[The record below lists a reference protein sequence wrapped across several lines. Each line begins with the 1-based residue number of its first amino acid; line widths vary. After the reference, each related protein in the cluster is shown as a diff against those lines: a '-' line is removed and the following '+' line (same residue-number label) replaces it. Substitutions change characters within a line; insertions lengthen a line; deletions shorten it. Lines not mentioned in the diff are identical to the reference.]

1 MAESDPSR
9 EPACRPGGQSRQG
22 ATSRL
27 FVVLLVAMIASLL
40 GGCDPLTVHKVTSTI
55 FDGVP
60 SLPPAD
66 QYCKDY
72 GEQPLSVEQAATQT
86 QGLPKGDNLRS
97 EHPPYAEK
105 LCNGCHD
112 KTSESGFVVP
122 LGNLCA
128 HCHKGF
134 PAGEFVHGPVAA
146 GACLK
151 CHLPHKSNSP
161 ALLVKGKGEICAIC
175 HLEPR
180 LAEAMHA
187 KAVSSGMFCTDCHD
201 PHSGNNRYFLR

>member
-1 MAESDPSR
+1 MAESKSR
-9 EPACRPGGQSRQG
+9 EPAGRPGERSRQRAG
-22 ATSRL
+22 GRIV
-27 FVVLLVAMIASLL
+27 VVLLVAVALCL

-72 GEQPLSVEQAATQT
+72 SEEVHSVEHAGGQKQSLVKGSGTQ
-86 QGLPKGDNLRS
+86 S

-105 LCNGCHD
+105 QCNGCHD

-122 LGNLCA
+122 LENLCA

-134 PAGEFVHGPVAA
+134 PAGEFVHGPVAT

-151 CHLPHKSNSP
+151 CHLPHKSDSP
-161 ALLVKGKGEICAIC
+161 ALLVKGKGELCAIC
-175 HLEPR
+175 HIEPR
-180 LAEAMHA
+180 LAAAMHA
-187 KAVSSGMFCTDCHD
+187 KAISNGMFCTDCHD
-201 PHSGNNRYFLR
+201 PHSGNNRFFLR